1 MAQPITWQTVTG
13 PSLAEASRPME
24 AASRSFNEAFSGLDN
39 VLKQRQAIE
48 TGNWDQTKLNNTNAL
63 LGAVQE
69 PKTPEEFAA
78 KEAQLRQ
85 MLTGYGAQVDPI
97 AARAALDGRMA
108 TLQQRGLANIQY
120 TGAVAEEADR
130 PKRDLALSLYARGN
144 FAGGDAVAAE
154 VQRNKAALYEASRLG
169 QRRVTTE
176 GQADTTFSNNQE
188 IFGQTKLLMPG
199 QKTLQD
205 LSIANQR
212 ASLENTKLERDTRR
226 AEKDALVG
234 TNNLVNQARLQD
246 VNRTKIAQELAAKF
260 RIPIDPETGNI
271 MPSRE
276 TGQTMETVRAF
287 EAELEKRAGPRTTPS
302 QTIAA
307 LAKQLSGTTLP
318 VDKQNSIL
326 EAAGRNLN
334 DADMLAPADALKK
347 TALEEKLKVAKEQAV
362 KNNPWYGSEL
372 DKTKEVTEVLKT
384 ADNIKDWRA
393 SKTIPK
399 GLEEYMT
406 KGYNHN
412 GTNVVIPPKVLSH
425 LIASIGG
432 IQKDTVGWNSTLT
445 KLEDAMGAML
455 DNPNTTALRQQAASF
470 DSTVNDSKAAL
481 IKSLKLPANSR
492 TLATSIDDFYKKEE
506 ALSATPKK

>member
-130 PKRDLALSLYARGN
+130 PKRDLALTLYAKGDI
-144 FAGGDAVAAE
+144 AGGDAVAAQ
-154 VQRNKAALYEASRLG
+154 VQRNKAVLAEASHKWKRTG
-169 QRRVTTE
+169 VTE
-176 GQADTTFSNNQE
+176 GQADTTFNNNQE

-276 TGQTMETVRAF
+276 TGQTMQTVRAF

-334 DADMLAPADALKK
+334 DADMLAPADGLKK
-347 TALEEKLKVAKEQAV
+347 AALEEKLKVAKEQLV
-362 KNNPWYGSEL
+362 KNNPWYGAEL
-372 DKTKEVTEVLKT
+372 DKTEGITRVLKQT
-384 ADNIKDWRA
+384 DGQEDFTWYN
-393 SKTIPK
+393 IPK
-399 GLEEYMT
+399 NFKEFMT
-406 KGYNHN
+406 EGFNHN
-412 GTNVVIPPKVLSH
+412 GKKVVIPPKVLEQA
-425 LIASIGG
+425 LAEAGG
-432 IQKDTVGWNSTLT
+432 MQKNSTLYNDT
-445 KLEDAMGAML
+445 LSGTEAALKRIL
-455 DNPNTTALRQQAASF
+455 DDPNTAKLREQAESF
-470 DSTVNDSKAAL
+470 DGTINDSKAAF

>member
-48 TGNWDQTKLNNTNAL
+48 AGNWDQTKLNNTNAL

-130 PKRDLALSLYARGN
+130 PKRDLALSLYAQGN

-169 QRRVTTE
+169 QRRVITE

-226 AEKDALVG
+226 AEKAALVD
-234 TNNLVNQARLQD
+234 TNSLVNQARLQD

-287 EAELEKRAGPRTTPS
+287 EAELERRAGPRTTPS

-334 DADMLAPADALKK
+334 DADMLAPADGLKK
-347 TALEEKLKVAKEQAV
+347 AALEEKLKAAKEQAV
-362 KNNPWYGSEL
+362 KNNPWYGAEL
-372 DKTKEVTEVLKT
+372 DKTEGITRVLKQT
-384 ADNIKDWRA
+384 DGQKDFTWYN
-393 SKTIPK
+393 IPK
-399 GLEEYMT
+399 NFKEFMT
-406 KGYNHN
+406 EGFNHN
-412 GTNVVIPPKVLSH
+412 GKKVVIPPKVLEQA
-425 LIASIGG
+425 LAEAGG
-432 IQKDTVGWNSTLT
+432 MQKDSTLYNDT
-445 KLEDAMGAML
+445 LSGTEAALKRIL
-455 DNPNTTALRQQAASF
+455 DDPNTAKLREQAGSF
-470 DSTVNDSKAAL
+470 DSTINDAKAAF